1 MNLSSLYNAV
11 HNFFKNGYLNFVDF
25 NNNLRW
31 HMNNVVKSKS
41 LVSLILSIVILI
53 TSAPLSATTPTI
65 TDHKRIINQFI
76 SEISLIQQQVF
87 DIAQFAQVNPSEF
100 NLRLSNNISTI
111 NSNIE
116 KLNNRIL
123 EYLETVPEVG
133 DQNIHVLLISNAL
146 NFIKNGLYSLR
157 VLTNTT
163 PTVLRI
169 KLLDEYF
176 RSRIAGLDTLN
187 TVENLL
193 LQYNP

>member
-1 MNLSSLYNAV
+1 M
-11 HNFFKNGYLNFVDF
+11 
-25 NNNLRW
+25 
-31 HMNNVVKSKS
+31 
-41 LVSLILSIVILI
+41 LIA
-53 TSAPLSATTPTI
+53 SAPLSATTTPTI
-65 TDHKRIINQFI
+65 TDHKQIINQFI

-157 VLTNTT
+157 VLTTTT
-163 PTVLRI
+163 PNVLRI

-176 RSRIAGLDTLN
+176 RSRIAGLDTLA
-187 TVENLL
+187 TAENLL

>member
-1 MNLSSLYNAV
+1 
-11 HNFFKNGYLNFVDF
+11 
-25 NNNLRW
+25 
-31 HMNNVVKSKS
+31 MNNIVKSKS

-53 TSAPLSATTPTI
+53 TSAALSATTPTI
-65 TDHKRIINQFI
+65 TEHKQIINQFI

-193 LQYNP
+193 LQYIP

>member
-1 MNLSSLYNAV
+1 
-11 HNFFKNGYLNFVDF
+11 
-25 NNNLRW
+25 
-31 HMNNVVKSKS
+31 MNNIVKSKS
-41 LVSLILSIVILI
+41 LVSLILSIVILL
-53 TSAPLSATTPTI
+53 TSTPSSATTPTI
-65 TDHKRIINQFI
+65 TDHEQTINEFI
-76 SEISLIQQQVF
+76 SEIRQIQQQVF
-87 DIAQFAQVNPSEF
+87 DIAQFAQINPSEF
-100 NLRLSNNISTI
+100 SQRLSNNISTI
-111 NSNIE
+111 NNNIE
-116 KLNNRIL
+116 RLNNRIL

-163 PTVLRI
+163 PNVLRI
-169 KLLDEYF
+169 RLLDEYF

>member
-1 MNLSSLYNAV
+1 M
-11 HNFFKNGYLNFVDF
+11 
-25 NNNLRW
+25 
-31 HMNNVVKSKS
+31 
-41 LVSLILSIVILI
+41 LIA
-53 TSAPLSATTPTI
+53 SAPLSATTPTI
-65 TDHKRIINQFI
+65 TEHKQIINQFI

-193 LQYNP
+193 LQYIP